1 VSVTILSANFAIAS
15 KNNKNLLLKKLL
27 LFLILGIL
35 AFGITNADD
44 GNIRVDE
51 TSSTTLTLKKNN
63 GRPNAP
69 ARYFIECEY
78 SNAFIKFKFPSFV
91 DGGDVE
97 IENEDGIA
105 FQSYV
110 SAANPAVTLPSLTG
124 TYIIR
129 CTTDGGA
136 IYEGTITL

>member
-1 VSVTILSANFAIAS
+1 M
-15 KNNKNLLLKKLL
+15 KKLL

-51 TSSTTLTLKKNN
+51 TSSTTLTKTHNN

-69 ARYFIECEY
+69 SRYFIECEY
-78 SNAFIKFKFPSFV
+78 SSTFIRFNLPPFV
-91 DGGDVE
+91 TYVE
-97 IENEDGIA
+97 IENADGIV

-110 SAANPAVTLPSLTG
+110 STANPTIAIPSLTG
-124 TYIIR
+124 PYTIR
-129 CTTDGGA
+129 CATNGGA
-136 IYEGTITL
+136 VY